1 MTPSQYRRANKRIF
15 VILMVIFGYL
25 LFTFV
30 GALAT
35 GGMVG
40 TAGSLIAQIAVT
52 AMAILVSIVSLV
64 KLGDTRPGMIA
75 MMASAALT
83 YAVIAITNRS
93 EYTFLYAFI
102 FIVLSMSFFNM
113 RLVFLGNAVVIIANG
128 IRLILRNDPAD
139 AAYGQNAFVIMLTL
153 ALVAVASMTVTKML
167 VTFNKE
173 NVESITLAAERQADS
188 NKKMIIVADNV
199 TRHFA
204 EAMEMFGNLKECI
217 EANNFAMQNIADST
231 MNTAENIQKE
241 AEMCVDIQQ
250 VSDKTA
256 SEIQQMLASSD
267 RTSTTIEEGKKEV
280 EELKAQS
287 KNVED
292 ASKVT
297 VDVIERLT
305 AQVNEVQNIVGSI
318 LQISSQTNLLAL
330 NASIEAARAGE
341 AGKGFAV
348 VADEIRQ
355 LSEQTQTASNNI
367 TEIINKLIDDTKLAN
382 ESIEN
387 SVSSMLKQ
395 NEMID
400 NTGKR
405 FDDIYTEMKELA
417 VNVNN
422 TEQGMK
428 SILSATDTIS
438 DSITQLSA
446 ASEEVAASST
456 EGVKTSENAVTNMD
470 ECNRVLESIYILA
483 QDLKAFSTDNE

>member
-15 VILMVIFGYL
+15 IILMVIFAYL
-25 LFTFV
+25 LFTFI
-30 GALAT
+30 GAAVNN
-35 GGMVG
+35 GMV
-40 TAGSLIAQIAVT
+40 GSLIAQIAVT
-52 AMAILVSIVSLV
+52 AFAIVISIIALV
-64 KLGDTRPGMIA
+64 KMGDTRPGMII
-75 MMASAALT
+75 MMAGAALT
-83 YAVIAITNRS
+83 YAVIAITNRT
-93 EYTFLYAFI
+93 EYTFLYAFV
-102 FIVLSMSFFNM
+102 FIVLSMTFFNM
-113 RLVFLGNAVVIIANG
+113 RLVFLGNAVIIVANA
-128 IRLILRNDPAD
+128 IRLILRNDGTDP
-139 AAYGQNAFVIMLTL
+139 AYGQNAFVLMLTL
-153 ALVAVASMTVTKML
+153 VLVAIASMTVTKML
-167 VTFNKE
+167 VVFNKE
-173 NVESITLAAERQADS
+173 NIESITEAAERQADS
-188 NKKMIIVADNV
+188 NKKMILVADNV
-199 TRHFA
+199 TKHFA
-204 EAMEMFGNLKECI
+204 EAMEMFGNLKDCI

-256 SEIQQMLASSD
+256 TEIQQMLAASD

-405 FDDIYTEMKELA
+405 FDDIYAEMKELA

-428 SILSATDTIS
+428 SILTATDTIS

-446 ASEEVAASST
+446 ASQEVAASST

-470 ECNRVLESIYILA
+470 ECNKVLESIYVLA
-483 QDLKAFSTDNE
+483 QDLKAFSTDNEA

>member
-1 MTPSQYRRANKRIF
+1 MTPSQYRRANKRIYI
-15 VILMVIFGYL
+15 ILMVIFAYL
-25 LFTFV
+25 LFTFI
-30 GALAT
+30 GAAVNK
-35 GGMVG
+35 GMV
-40 TAGSLIAQIAVT
+40 GSLIAQIAAT
-52 AMAILVSIVSLV
+52 AVAIVISIIALV
-64 KLGDTRPGMIA
+64 KMGDTRPGMII
-75 MMASAALT
+75 MMAGAALT
-83 YAVIAITNRS
+83 YAVIAITNQN
-93 EYTFLYAFI
+93 EYTFLYAFV
-102 FIVLSMSFFNM
+102 FIVLSMTFFNM
-113 RLVFLGNAVVIIANG
+113 RLVFLGNAVIIIANA
-128 IRLILRNDPAD
+128 IRLIMRNDGTDP
-139 AAYGQNAFVIMLTL
+139 AYGQNAFVLMFTL
-153 ALVAVASMTVTKML
+153 VLMAIASMTVTKML
-167 VTFNKE
+167 VVFNKE
-173 NVESITLAAERQADS
+173 NLESITEAAEKQADS
-188 NKKMIIVADNV
+188 NKKMILVADNV
-199 TRHFA
+199 TKHFA
-204 EAMEMFGNLKECI
+204 DAMEMFGNLKDCI

-256 SEIQQMLASSD
+256 TEIQQMLAASD

-446 ASEEVAASST
+446 ASEEVVASST
-456 EGVKTSENAVTNMD
+456 EGVKTSESAVTNMD
-470 ECNRVLESIYILA
+470 ECNKVLESIYVLA
-483 QDLKAFSTDNE
+483 QDLKAFSTDNEA

>member
-15 VILMVIFGYL
+15 IILMVIFAYL

-30 GALAT
+30 GAAAT
-35 GGMVG
+35 KGMV
-40 TAGSLIAQIAVT
+40 GSLIAQIAAT
-52 AMAILVSIVSLV
+52 AVAIVISIIALV
-64 KLGDTRPGMIA
+64 KMGDTRPGMII
-75 MMASAALT
+75 MMAGAALT
-83 YAVIAITNRS
+83 YAVIAIANQN
-93 EYTFLYAFI
+93 EYTFLYAFV
-102 FIVLSMSFFNM
+102 FIVLSMTFFNM
-113 RLVFLGNAVVIIANG
+113 RLVFLGNAVIIIANV
-128 IRLILRNDPAD
+128 IRLITRNDGTDP
-139 AAYGQNAFVIMLTL
+139 AYGQNAFVLMFTL
-153 ALVAVASMTVTKML
+153 VLVAIASMTVTKML
-167 VTFNKE
+167 VAFNKE
-173 NVESITLAAERQADS
+173 NLESITEAAEKQADS
-188 NKKMIIVADNV
+188 NKKMILVADNV
-199 TRHFA
+199 TKHFA
-204 EAMEMFGNLKECI
+204 DAMEMFGNLKDCI

-256 SEIQQMLASSD
+256 TEIQQMLAASD

-405 FDDIYTEMKELA
+405 FDDIYAEMKELA

-428 SILSATDTIS
+428 SILTATDTIS

-446 ASEEVAASST
+446 ASQEVAASST

-470 ECNRVLESIYILA
+470 ECNKVLESIYVLA
-483 QDLKAFSTDNE
+483 QDLKAFSTDNEA